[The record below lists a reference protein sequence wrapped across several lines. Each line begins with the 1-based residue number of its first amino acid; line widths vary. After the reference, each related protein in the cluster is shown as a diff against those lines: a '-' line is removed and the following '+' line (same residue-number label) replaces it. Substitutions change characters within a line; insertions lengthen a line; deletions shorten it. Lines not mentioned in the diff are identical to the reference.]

1 MASPVKGGSSMDART
16 LAYESLVG
24 LSVGDALGGPFQ
36 GHPFDLARMTYEP
49 ATDHP
54 SMWTDDTQM
63 ALSIVEVLT
72 STGTIDQDEL
82 ALCFGRRY
90 KSRRG
95 YGLSMLHLL
104 PRLRRG
110 EDWRQLREMTFP
122 DGSFGNGSAMR
133 VAPLGAYFS
142 GQAIDRVAREATWS
156 AEVTHSHPEALA
168 GAIAVAVAAWLA
180 ARHRGQSARPAEEL
194 IAETLAA
201 LDQDLEVSRGLAAA
215 AELAPTA
222 HLDEAVRLLGNGSR
236 VSCQDTVPLAVWIA
250 SLHLDNFEAAV
261 RLALGAGGDT
271 DTVAAIV
278 GGIVAA
284 HVGVEGI
291 PARWLQAVE
300 PLPIGRQDGDKP
312 E

>member
-1 MASPVKGGSSMDART
+1 MERGVSTGART

-36 GHPFDLARMTYEP
+36 GHPFDLARTAYEP
-49 ATDHP
+49 PTDHP

-82 ALCFGRRY
+82 ALCFGRRF

-95 YGLSMLHLL
+95 YGLSMLYLL

-110 EDWRQLREMTFP
+110 EDWRQLRETIFP
-122 DGSFGNGSAMR
+122 GGSFGNGSAMR

-142 GQAIDRVAREATWS
+142 RQAMDRVAREATWS
-156 AEVTHSHPEALA
+156 AEVTHSHPEALG

-180 ARHRGQSARPAEEL
+180 ARHRGQSPRPAEEL
-194 IAETLAA
+194 IAEALAV
-201 LDQDLEVSRGLAAA
+201 LDQDLEVSRGLAV
-215 AELAPTA
+215 AEELGPTA
-222 HLDEAVRLLGNGSR
+222 HLEEAVGLLGNGSR

-250 SLHLDNFEAAV
+250 FRHLDDFETAV

-284 HVGVEGI
+284 RVGIEGI

-300 PLPIGRQDGDKP
+300 PLPLSRHEGVKLD
-312 E
+312 

>member
-1 MASPVKGGSSMDART
+1 MSANT

-36 GHPFDLARMTYEP
+36 GAAFDLERGAYEP
-49 ATDHP
+49 PTDHP
-54 SMWTDDTQM
+54 WMWTDDTQM
-63 ALSIVEVLT
+63 ALSVVEILT

-82 ALCFGRRY
+82 ALGFGRRF

-95 YGLSMLHLL
+95 YGFSMLYLL

-110 EDWRQLREMTFP
+110 EDWRQLREMVFP
-122 DGSFGNGSAMR
+122 GGSFGNGSAMR

-142 GQAIDRVAREATWS
+142 GQAMDRVVTEATWS
-156 AEVTHSHPEALA
+156 AEVTHSHPEAVG

-180 ARHRGQSARPAEEL
+180 ARHRHQSAQPAQDL
-194 IAETLAA
+194 IAEALAA
-201 LDQDLEVSRGLAAA
+201 LDPELEVSRGLATAEELGPAA
-215 AELAPTA
+215 PLE
-222 HLDEAVRLLGNGSR
+222 EAVRLMGNGSR

-250 SLHLDNFEAAV
+250 SRHLDDFEAAV
-261 RLALGAGGDT
+261 RLAVRAGGDT

-284 HVGVEGI
+284 HVGIEGI
-291 PARWLQAVE
+291 PARWLHAVE
-300 PLPIGRQDGDKP
+300 PLPISRHDVVKP
-312 E
+312 D